1 MQNLFMRSYSSSLML
16 RWYQSNL
23 KPFES
28 PMLFLF
34 TGWSF
39 GKVFTFQ
46 VNLPRYL
53 FFLGGPVHI
62 SVCIRVHKSWQIF
75 AKMNFAQSSPLCL
88 STLALIVAKFD
99 NRKWQTS
106 FVKLDLLL
114 LFSSQHFL
122 FKPQQHKS
130 LQLDCNLKF
139 MFHFKRT
146 MKIMYY

>member
-1 MQNLFMRSYSSSLML
+1 MQNLFLRTYSSLML

-28 PMLFLF
+28 PCYFCSLDDLLERFSLFRLIFQGTFFSWVVLF
-34 TGWSF
+34 IYQF
-39 GKVFTFQ
+39 ALEFINLGK
-46 VNLPRYL
+46 YL
-53 FFLGGPVHI
+53 RRWTSRTAPP
-62 SVCIRVHKSWQIF
+62 S
-75 AKMNFAQSSPLCL
+75 L
-88 STLALIVAKFD
+88 SILALIVAKFN

-130 LQLDCNLKF
+130 LQLDSNLKF

-146 MKIMYY
+146 T